1 MIDNQQKR
9 VFAEAYYLSALDL
22 NELPTINRDRAC
34 RNILRDFEEI
44 LSYNANEIREKRCNW
59 FNVPGTTIDD
69 FSNIIIQIDN
79 EGDVLA
85 GIRHVGG
92 NPGRPFVYMWPGFTI
107 RHEDELDRIKE
118 IILPYFNKFSP
129 QYLNFWLDPLSDLGK
144 LLEKKS
150 CTAQQCFAGVAGNI
164 KNNPLPGNYNNIR
177 LVTVKDDSYYSWY
190 KKEYDD
196 FHESRPEL
204 KDWVELNDPALME
217 KCRKEKLLFMAM
229 VDNRQ
234 AGLIAGEIK
243 NFLGTKAVYINEIM
257 TAACFRGKKYA
268 ECIIRAF
275 VNQLEPDIQMIWCY
289 IDSRNIPSTKTAL
302 KSGQRIISREF
313 FYPF

>member
-107 RHEDELDRIKE
+107 RHEDELDRIK
-118 IILPYFNKFSP
+118 I
-129 QYLNFWLDPLSDLGK
+129 GRA
-144 LLEKKS
+144 S
-150 CTAQQCFAGVAGNI
+150 C
-164 KNNPLPGNYNNIR
+164 
-177 LVTVKDDSYYSWY
+177 
-190 KKEYDD
+190 
-196 FHESRPEL
+196 
-204 KDWVELNDPALME
+204 
-217 KCRKEKLLFMAM
+217 
-229 VDNRQ
+229 
-234 AGLIAGEIK
+234 
-243 NFLGTKAVYINEIM
+243 
-257 TAACFRGKKYA
+257 
-268 ECIIRAF
+268 
-275 VNQLEPDIQMIWCY
+275 
-289 IDSRNIPSTKTAL
+289 
-302 KSGQRIISREF
+302 RERV
-313 FYPF
+313 